1 MPARC
6 STLSEE
12 ANSRRPTPGG
22 QLEVMLRSK
31 PGWAPGRSPIR
42 GRGASAAL
50 RAGPIG
56 VLRRSSRLPFPAD
69 TGPLGSAS
77 LWKRVVSCDVA
88 TLIRVLV
95 ARPVAS
101 AAHWVAGTCLASGV
115 SAMQGRCRCL
125 QLPPRGMSRVLWGQ
139 SGRHQPTRR
148 PHLLEW
154 KRGLRGAACAT
165 APDSMGRLPKVP
177 AEKAETSGAQV
188 IRR

>member
-1 MPARC
+1 
-6 STLSEE
+6 
-12 ANSRRPTPGG
+12 
-22 QLEVMLRSK
+22 MLRPK

-56 VLRRSSRLPFPAD
+56 VPRRSSRLPFPAD

-77 LWKRVVSCDVA
+77 LWKPAVSCDVA
-88 TLIRVLV
+88 TLLHVL
-95 ARPVAS
+95 AAQPVAS
-101 AAHWVAGTCLASGV
+101 AAHWVASTRLGTLASGV

-148 PHLLEW
+148 PHLVEW
-154 KRGLRGAACAT
+154 KRGLHGAACAT
-165 APDSMGRLPKVP
+165 ACRSKWVARKKVKQDRVTRLKLHRFVLRTRIKVWM
-177 AEKAETSGAQV
+177 T
-188 IRR
+188 